1 MRWYL
6 LTGGGLKWF
15 LVKCDKKRNVDP
27 KDKLRVAVKKS
38 GVFAFWKIFFNI
50 KIKLFWDRG
59 AFFNDQGQLFLV
71 SQIFWSRFFLFR
83 QFLKI
88 FTPLQKNRDN
98 HSPSQRSKLFPFDS
112 DSLFLFFRTLYIF
125 YSKTPSKI
133 KTKATFY
140 HKRPRQLFKL
150 NPSLLTKNKRKIKT
164 SLTIKQHFHPP
175 FNKLHNPSVTIYIY
189 F

>member
-1 MRWYL
+1 MLILRINWGL
-6 LTGGGLKWF
+6 LWIKVGF
-15 LVKCDKKRNVDP
+15 LLFERD
-27 KDKLRVAVKKS
+27 
-38 GVFAFWKIFFNI
+38 FFNI
-50 KIKLFWDRG
+50 KIKLFWDLDTFLKDW
-59 AFFNDQGQLFLV
+59 AFIFWRSWCIFQDQGQLFLV

-88 FTPLQKNRDN
+88 FTHLQKNRDN

-133 KTKATFY
+133 KIKATFY

-150 NPSLLTKNKRKIKT
+150 TPPPLPPNKK
-164 SLTIKQHFHPP
+164 
-175 FNKLHNPSVTIYIY
+175 
-189 F
+189 